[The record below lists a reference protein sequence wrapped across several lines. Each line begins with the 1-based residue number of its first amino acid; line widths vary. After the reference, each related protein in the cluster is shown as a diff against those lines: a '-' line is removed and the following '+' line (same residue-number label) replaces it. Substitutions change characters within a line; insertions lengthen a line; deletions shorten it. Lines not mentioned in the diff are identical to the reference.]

1 MSIQSFITNFRGG
14 TRKNRFRVKCNIP
27 GFTIPPP
34 PTGEPADFTP
44 TAVQSAESGAISSLG
59 GFDDFH
65 VLAASLPT
73 SIITTNPIDYRG
85 RRILY
90 PGDRIYSGDGFNV
103 WTVTIQDDI
112 SNIPTGSTPSAITRR
127 RNLWSRLHAWCNG
140 INSHRYNVG
149 NTTIASESDIIV
161 EQLNLNDTGVPL
173 KKATLKN
180 AWPQSITPIDMEMQA
195 RDQYNTFD
203 VTFCFKYV
211 EYE

>member
-14 TRKNRFRVKCNIP
+14 TRKNRFRVTCRIP
-27 GFTIPPP
+27 GFSLPSL
-34 PTGEPADFTP
+34 PTGSNNDTTP
-44 TAVQSAESGAISSLG
+44 IPLNSASPGVSSPFG

-65 VLAASLPT
+65 VLATSLPT
-73 SIITTNPIDYRG
+73 SIITTNPIDYQG

-112 SNIPTGSTPSAITRR
+112 PSSVATFNKLN
-127 RNLWSRLHAWCNG
+127 NLWSRLHIWSNG
-140 INSHRYNVG
+140 INSHRYNTG
-149 NTTIASESDIIV
+149 NTKPVTETDIIV
-161 EQLNLNDTGVPL
+161 DQLNLNDTGSPL
-173 KKATLKN
+173 KRAILKN
-180 AWPQSITPIDMEMQA
+180 AWPQSISPIDMEMQA

-211 EYE
+211 IYE

>member
-14 TRKNRFRVKCNIP
+14 TRKNRFRVRCNIP
-27 GFTIPPP
+27 GFTIPTIIGQPS
-34 PTGEPADFTP
+34 DFKP
-44 TAVQSAESGAISSLG
+44 SAIASAGPGDISSQG

-65 VLAASLPT
+65 VLAAALPT
-73 SIITTNPIDYRG
+73 SIITTNPIDYQG

-103 WTVTIQDDI
+103 WTATIQDDI
-112 SNIPTGSTPSAITRR
+112 SSSGSLSSAARR
-127 RNLWSRLHAWCNG
+127 NNLWSRLHAWCNG
-140 INSHRYNVG
+140 INSHRYNTG
-149 NTTIASESDIIV
+149 NTTTAVESDIIV

-211 EYE
+211 IYE

>member
-14 TRKNRFRVKCNIP
+14 TRKNRFRVKCTIP
-27 GFTIPPP
+27 GFTIPTA
-34 PTGEPADFTP
+34 PTGSADDDTKP
-44 TAVQSAESGAISSLG
+44 STIESANPGESSPSG

-65 VLAASLPT
+65 VLAAALPT
-73 SIITTNPIDYRG
+73 SIITTNPIDYQG

-112 SNIPTGSTPSAITRR
+112 SSAFGTAELN
-127 RNLWSRLHAWCNG
+127 NLWARLHLWSNG
-140 INSHRYNVG
+140 INSHRYNTG
-149 NTTIASESDIIV
+149 NTKPITETDITV
-161 EQLNLNDTGVPL
+161 DQLNLNDTGVPL
-173 KKATLKN
+173 KRAILKN
-180 AWPQSITPIDMEMQA
+180 AWPQSISPIDMEMQA

-211 EYE
+211 IYE

>member
-14 TRKNRFRVKCNIP
+14 TRKNRFRVRCNIP
-27 GFTIPPP
+27 GFTIPTIIGQPS
-34 PTGEPADFTP
+34 DFKP
-44 TAVQSAESGAISSLG
+44 SAIASAGPGDISDQG

-65 VLAASLPT
+65 VLAAALPT
-73 SIITTNPIDYRG
+73 SIITTNPIDYQG

-103 WTVTIQDDI
+103 WTATIQDDI
-112 SNIPTGSTPSAITRR
+112 SSSGSLSPAARR
-127 RNLWSRLHAWCNG
+127 NNLWSRLHAWCNG
-140 INSHRYNVG
+140 INSHRYNTG
-149 NTTIASESDIIV
+149 NTTTDVESDIIV

-211 EYE
+211 IYE

>member
-14 TRKNRFRVKCNIP
+14 TRKNRFRVTCTIP

-34 PTGEPADFTP
+34 PTGSDNDYTP
-44 TAVQSAESGAISSLG
+44 IALQSAGPGEPSAFG

-65 VLAASLPT
+65 VLAAALPT
-73 SIITTNPIDYRG
+73 SIITTNPIDYQG

-112 SNIPTGSTPSAITRR
+112 PSSVATQNKLN
-127 RNLWSRLHAWCNG
+127 NLWTRLHGWSNG
-140 INSHRYNVG
+140 INSHRYNTG
-149 NTTIASESDIIV
+149 NTKPITETDITV
-161 EQLNLNDTGVPL
+161 DQLNLNDTGVPL
-173 KKATLKN
+173 KRAILKN
-180 AWPQSITPIDMEMQA
+180 AWPQSISPIDMEMQA

-211 EYE
+211 IYE

>member
-14 TRKNRFRVKCNIP
+14 TRKNRFRVRCNIP
-27 GFTIPPP
+27 GFTIPTIIGQPSDLKP
-34 PTGEPADFTP
+34 SAI
-44 TAVQSAESGAISSLG
+44 ASAEPGDISGLG

-65 VLAASLPT
+65 VLAAALPT
-73 SIITTNPIDYRG
+73 SIITTNPIDYQG

-103 WTVTIQDDI
+103 WTATIQDDI
-112 SNIPTGSTPSAITRR
+112 SSSGSSSSSDKRN
-127 RNLWSRLHAWCNG
+127 NLWSRLHLWCNG
-140 INSHRYNVG
+140 INSHRYNTG
-149 NTTIASESDIIV
+149 NTTTAVESDIIV

-211 EYE
+211 IYE

>member
-1 MSIQSFITNFRGG
+1 MFIQSFITNFRGG
-14 TRKNRFRVKCNIP
+14 TRKNRFRVRCNIP
-27 GFTIPPP
+27 GFTIPTIIGQPS
-34 PTGEPADFTP
+34 DFKP
-44 TAVQSAESGAISSLG
+44 EAIASAGPGDISGQG

-65 VLAASLPT
+65 VLAAALPT
-73 SIITTNPIDYRG
+73 SIITTNPIDYQG

-103 WTVTIQDDI
+103 WTATIQDDI
-112 SNIPTGSTPSAITRR
+112 STSGSLSPAARR
-127 RNLWSRLHAWCNG
+127 NNLWSRLHAWCNG
-140 INSHRYNVG
+140 INSHRYNTG
-149 NTTIASESDIIV
+149 NTTTAVESDIIV

-211 EYE
+211 IYE

>member
-14 TRKNRFRVKCNIP
+14 TRKNRFRVTCRIP

-34 PTGEPADFTP
+34 PTGSDNDYTP
-44 TAVQSAESGAISSLG
+44 IALQSAGPGEPSAFG

-65 VLAASLPT
+65 VLAAALPT
-73 SIITTNPIDYRG
+73 SIITTNPIDYQG

-112 SNIPTGSTPSAITRR
+112 PSSSATFNKLN
-127 RNLWSRLHAWCNG
+127 NLWTRLHGWSNG
-140 INSHRYNVG
+140 INSHRYNTG
-149 NTTIASESDIIV
+149 NTKPITETDIIV
-161 EQLNLNDTGVPL
+161 DQLNLNDTGVPL
-173 KKATLKN
+173 KRAILKN
-180 AWPQSITPIDMEMQA
+180 AWPQSISPIDMEMQA
-195 RDQYNTFD
+195 RDQYNSFD

-211 EYE
+211 IYE